1 MSSDIVI
8 KNLANVVAGRT
19 AKASAKAKHKNTKK
33 KFIQFTN
40 FTHVTHT
47 PTHTYRPVDPHT
59 HACRV

>member
-40 FTHVTHT
+40 FTHV
-47 PTHTYRPVDPHT
+47 RHT
-59 HACRV
+59 HSHTDADP